1 MLYGWMKSL
10 IIYLIISGMVLN
22 LTPSGNYKKYISFF
36 TGLLVVIILAK
47 PLTMIFKFSVG
58 DLEKITYGMEYYFE
72 NNKILSDSDDMY
84 DYYDMG
90 VRDSIRVSVEE
101 LGYQV
106 LDVSITTDENKN
118 ILGVKIILNESS
130 NHVDEDEIKNRLIE
144 VYYLKK
150 DSINIVKR

>member
-36 TGLLVVIILAK
+36 TGLLVIIILAK

-58 DLEKITYGMEYYFE
+58 DLEKITYNMEHYFE
-72 NNKILSDSDDMY
+72 SNKILSDSDDMY

-90 VRDSIRVSVEE
+90 VRDSIRLSVEE

-106 LDVSITTDENKN
+106 LDVSVTMDKDKN
-118 ILGVKIILNESS
+118 ILSVKIILNE
-130 NHVDEDEIKNRLIE
+130 NGGNVDEVQIKNHLID
-144 VYYLKK
+144 VYYLEK

>member
-58 DLEKITYGMEYYFE
+58 DLEKITYGMERYFE

-118 ILGVKIILNESS
+118 ILGVRIILNESS
-130 NHVDEDEIKNRLIE
+130 NNVDEDEIKNRLIE